1 MALTRLLLPAIA
13 LVIASCSGTRHI
25 ASAETKFLPV
35 TTAADPMADAGMTAM
50 IAPYKHQLDDRMNE
64 VIAELGVEL
73 VKAKPEGTMGNW
85 TADAILHWLQRNGFA
100 PDLTILN
107 YGGQRLPSMQPGP
120 LTVGE
125 LYELSPFDNMLLVVE
140 VPGPQLDTLLQ
151 HIAGAGGWPISEG
164 CRMVISRGKLGSFN
178 LNGTPIDPAR
188 TYRIG
193 MPDYVANGGDGTRVL
208 VGLKQIDTGALVRDV
223 LIEEAK
229 RAAAAGSSIT
239 PAVEG
244 RTIVEYP

>member
-13 LVIASCSGTRHI
+13 LVIASCSGTRHM
-25 ASAETKFLPV
+25 ASVETKYLTITSATDPV
-35 TTAADPMADAGMTAM
+35 ADAAMTAM
-50 IAPYKHQLDDRMNE
+50 IEPYKRQLDDRMHE
-64 VIAELGVEL
+64 VIADLGVEL

-85 TADAILHWLQRNGFA
+85 TADALLHWLQRNDYA

-107 YGGQRLPSMQPGP
+107 YGGQRLPSLQPGP
-120 LTVGE
+120 LTIGE
-125 LYELSPFDNMLLVVE
+125 LYELSPFDNMLVVVE
-140 VPGPQLDTLLQ
+140 VPGPQMDTLLQ

-164 CRMVISRGKLGSFN
+164 ARMVISRGKLGSFS
-178 LNGTPIDPAR
+178 LNGTPIDRAR

-193 MPDYVANGGDGTRVL
+193 MPDYVANGGDGTKVL
-208 VGLKQIDTGALVRDV
+208 TRLRQIDTGALVRDV
-223 LIEEAK
+223 LIEESK
-229 RAAAAGSSIT
+229 RAAAAGQSIT